1 MKKLNLMAAL
11 LLTVATL
18 FSAAGAPHRP
28 CLLLT
33 QDGVAA
39 LRAEMGKN
47 PLVDKAFVEAKA
59 VADKA
64 VSEPVV
70 VPQPLDVGGGYSHEK
85 HKENYM
91 QMYQAGVVYQLTGE
105 KKYAEFVRRMLLDYA
120 EIYPD
125 LPLHPARFTTT
136 PGKIFYQVL
145 NEAVWLTFTA
155 NAYDC
160 VYDHIPAA
168 ERERIE
174 TRLFRPMVEFM
185 ENGVPDNYRA
195 FNSMHN
201 FGTWMAAGTGMIGY
215 VMGDRDLVDK
225 ALKGSTKE
233 GKTGF
238 LAQLDALFSPD
249 GYYDEGPGYQRY
261 AIYPFVTLAECIDH
275 NDPGIGIFRY
285 RDGILQKSVNSLLQC
300 TYEGDIFLMNDAI
313 AKDIHTYEILFSADI
328 AYKASPRDKGLL
340 GIVERQ
346 GVVTLTDA
354 GAAAARA
361 IARGEARPFDYRS
374 TVIRSGPDGCDGGL
388 GIIRSAAN
396 NTCLTLKATTH
407 GGGHGHFDR
416 LSMIYFANGT
426 PVIPDYGSARFINVV
441 AKARGG
447 YAPENRSFAQLS
459 IAHNTVTIDSTTH
472 FSGSSREA
480 QKQGARILFSDFS
493 DRSFQI
499 VSAMDDKAYKGVTM
513 RRSVALIEHGSLEYP
528 VVLDIFR
535 LLADKPHVYDLPYY
549 YNGHLMSTSYP
560 YDKQVDRLTPMGTRY
575 GYQHLWREAV
585 GHPEGDFT
593 QLCWLENGRFYT
605 LSAVSST
612 PCTPYLVK
620 TGANDPDYNLIT
632 RNGVLFRTAEPT
644 AAQTFVSVIEPHG
657 NYDLVTET
665 TRTAESQIERVEL
678 LAADEN
684 TVLVRISILGGGQ
697 FTVALGDDGSA
708 ADARH
713 ALDAQGRTYR
723 WKGTH
728 KIFDK

>member
-11 LLTVATL
+11 FLAVATL
-18 FSAAGAPHRP
+18 LSAAGAPHRP

-47 PLVDKAFVEAKA
+47 PLVDKAFAEAKA

-125 LPLHPARFTTT
+125 LSLHPARFTKT

-261 AIYPFVTLAECIDH
+261 AIYPFVTL
-275 NDPGIGIFRY
+275 
-285 RDGILQKSVNSLLQC
+285 
-300 TYEGDIFLMNDAI
+300 
-313 AKDIHTYEILFSADI
+313 
-328 AYKASPRDKGLL
+328 
-340 GIVERQ
+340 
-346 GVVTLTDA
+346 TDA

-374 TVIRSGPDGCDGGL
+374 TVIRSGPDGRDGGL

-560 YDKQVDRLTPMGTRY
+560 YDKQVDRLTPMGTRN

-585 GHPEGDFT
+585 GHSEGDFT

-697 FTVALGDDGSA
+697 FTVALADDGSA

>member
-1 MKKLNLMAAL
+1 MNMKKLNLMAAL

-47 PLVDKAFVEAKA
+47 PLVDKAFAEAKA

-105 KKYAEFVRRMLLDYA
+105 KKYAEFVRRMLLGYA

-125 LPLHPARFTTT
+125 LPLHPARFTKT

-275 NDPGIGIFRY
+275 NDPGIGVFRY
-285 RDGILQKSVNSLLQC
+285 R
-300 TYEGDIFLMNDAI
+300 T
-313 AKDIHTYEILFSADI
+313 
-328 AYKASPRDKGLL
+328 ASFR
-340 GIVERQ
+340 
-346 GVVTLTDA
+346 
-354 GAAAARA
+354 
-361 IARGEARPFDYRS
+361 
-374 TVIRSGPDGCDGGL
+374 
-388 GIIRSAAN
+388 
-396 NTCLTLKATTH
+396 
-407 GGGHGHFDR
+407 R
-416 LSMIYFANGT
+416 LSTACCSAPTRGT
-426 PVIPDYGSARFINVV
+426 
-441 AKARGG
+441 
-447 YAPENRSFAQLS
+447 
-459 IAHNTVTIDSTTH
+459 
-472 FSGSSREA
+472 SS
-480 QKQGARILFSDFS
+480 
-493 DRSFQI
+493 
-499 VSAMDDKAYKGVTM
+499 
-513 RRSVALIEHGSLEYP
+513 
-528 VVLDIFR
+528 
-535 LLADKPHVYDLPYY
+535 
-549 YNGHLMSTSYP
+549 
-560 YDKQVDRLTPMGTRY
+560 
-575 GYQHLWREAV
+575 
-585 GHPEGDFT
+585 
-593 QLCWLENGRFYT
+593 
-605 LSAVSST
+605 
-612 PCTPYLVK
+612 
-620 TGANDPDYNLIT
+620 
-632 RNGVLFRTAEPT
+632 
-644 AAQTFVSVIEPHG
+644 
-657 NYDLVTET
+657 
-665 TRTAESQIERVEL
+665 
-678 LAADEN
+678 
-684 TVLVRISILGGGQ
+684 
-697 FTVALGDDGSA
+697 
-708 ADARH
+708 
-713 ALDAQGRTYR
+713 
-723 WKGTH
+723 
-728 KIFDK
+728 

>member
-47 PLVDKAFVEAKA
+47 PLVDKAFAEAKA

-105 KKYAEFVRRMLLDYA
+105 KRYAEFVRRMLLGYA

-125 LPLHPARFTTT
+125 LSLHPARFTKT

-249 GYYDEGPGYQRY
+249 GYYDEGSGYQRY
-261 AIYPFVTLAECIDH
+261 AIYPF
-275 NDPGIGIFRY
+275 
-285 RDGILQKSVNSLLQC
+285 
-300 TYEGDIFLMNDAI
+300 
-313 AKDIHTYEILFSADI
+313 
-328 AYKASPRDKGLL
+328 
-340 GIVERQ
+340 
-346 GVVTLTDA
+346 VTLTDA

-374 TVIRSGPDGCDGGL
+374 TVIRSGPDGRDGGL

-396 NTCLTLKATTH
+396 NTCVTLKATTH

-560 YDKQVDRLTPMGTRY
+560 YDKQVDRLTPMGTRN

-620 TGANDPDYNLIT
+620 TGANDPDYNLVT

-697 FTVALGDDGSA
+697 FTVALADDGSA

>member
-1 MKKLNLMAAL
+1 MNMKKLNLMAAL

-39 LRAEMGKN
+39 LRDEMGKN
-47 PLVDKAFVEAKA
+47 PLVDKAFAEAKA

-125 LPLHPARFTTT
+125 LSLHPARFTKT

-275 NDPGIGIFRY
+275 NDPGIGVFRY
-285 RDGILQKSVNSLLQC
+285 RDGILQKAVNSLLQC

-340 GIVERQ
+340 DIVERQ

-361 IARGEARPFDYRS
+361 IARGEAQPFDYRS
-374 TVIRSGPDGCDGGL
+374 TVIRSGPDGRDGGL

-447 YAPENRSFAQLS
+447 YVPENRSFAQLS

-480 QKQGARILFSDFS
+480 QKQGRGSS
-493 DRSFQI
+493 
-499 VSAMDDKAYKGVTM
+499 SA
-513 RRSVALIEHGSLEYP
+513 
-528 VVLDIFR
+528 
-535 LLADKPHVYDLPYY
+535 
-549 YNGHLMSTSYP
+549 TS
-560 YDKQVDRLTPMGTRY
+560 
-575 GYQHLWREAV
+575 
-585 GHPEGDFT
+585 
-593 QLCWLENGRFYT
+593 
-605 LSAVSST
+605 
-612 PCTPYLVK
+612 
-620 TGANDPDYNLIT
+620 
-632 RNGVLFRTAEPT
+632 RTAP
-644 AAQTFVSVIEPHG
+644 SRSCRPW
-657 NYDLVTET
+657 T
-665 TRTAESQIERVEL
+665 TRPTR
-678 LAADEN
+678 
-684 TVLVRISILGGGQ
+684 G
-697 FTVALGDDGSA
+697 
-708 ADARH
+708 
-713 ALDAQGRTYR
+713 
-723 WKGTH
+723 
-728 KIFDK
+728 

>member
-11 LLTVATL
+11 LLAVTTL

-47 PLVDKAFVEAKA
+47 PLVDKAFAQAKA

-125 LPLHPARFTTT
+125 LPLHPARFTKT

-160 VYDHIPAA
+160 VYDHIPAD

-174 TRLFRPMVEFM
+174 TRLFQPMVEFM

-261 AIYPFVTLAECIDH
+261 AIYPFVTL
-275 NDPGIGIFRY
+275 
-285 RDGILQKSVNSLLQC
+285 
-300 TYEGDIFLMNDAI
+300 
-313 AKDIHTYEILFSADI
+313 
-328 AYKASPRDKGLL
+328 
-340 GIVERQ
+340 
-346 GVVTLTDA
+346 TDA

-374 TVIRSGPDGCDGGL
+374 TVIRSGPDGRRRTGDHPLGGQQHLPNAQGDDPRRRPRPLRPPVDDLFRQRNPCHPRLRIGPLHQRRGQGPGRLCAREPLLRAALDRPQYGDHRLDDPLL
-388 GIIRSAAN
+388 GLFARSAEA
-396 NTCLTLKATTH
+396 
-407 GGGHGHFDR
+407 GGADSLQRLLGPLLPDRVGHG
-416 LSMIYFANGT
+416 
-426 PVIPDYGSARFINVV
+426 
-441 AKARGG
+441 
-447 YAPENRSFAQLS
+447 
-459 IAHNTVTIDSTTH
+459 
-472 FSGSSREA
+472 
-480 QKQGARILFSDFS
+480 
-493 DRSFQI
+493 
-499 VSAMDDKAYKGVTM
+499 
-513 RRSVALIEHGSLEYP
+513 
-528 VVLDIFR
+528 
-535 LLADKPHVYDLPYY
+535 
-549 YNGHLMSTSYP
+549 
-560 YDKQVDRLTPMGTRY
+560 
-575 GYQHLWREAV
+575 
-585 GHPEGDFT
+585 
-593 QLCWLENGRFYT
+593 
-605 LSAVSST
+605 
-612 PCTPYLVK
+612 
-620 TGANDPDYNLIT
+620 
-632 RNGVLFRTAEPT
+632 
-644 AAQTFVSVIEPHG
+644 
-657 NYDLVTET
+657 
-665 TRTAESQIERVEL
+665 
-678 LAADEN
+678 
-684 TVLVRISILGGGQ
+684 
-697 FTVALGDDGSA
+697 
-708 ADARH
+708 
-713 ALDAQGRTYR
+713 
-723 WKGTH
+723 
-728 KIFDK
+728 

>member
-47 PLVDKAFVEAKA
+47 PLVDKAFAQAKA

-125 LPLHPARFTTT
+125 LPLHPARFTKT

-261 AIYPFVTLAECIDH
+261 AIYPFVTL
-275 NDPGIGIFRY
+275 
-285 RDGILQKSVNSLLQC
+285 
-300 TYEGDIFLMNDAI
+300 
-313 AKDIHTYEILFSADI
+313 
-328 AYKASPRDKGLL
+328 
-340 GIVERQ
+340 
-346 GVVTLTDA
+346 TDA

-374 TVIRSGPDGCDGGL
+374 TVIRSGPDGRDGGL

-560 YDKQVDRLTPMGTRY
+560 YDKQVDRLTPMGTRN

-684 TVLVRISILGGGQ
+684 TVLVRIRTLGGEQ
-697 FTVALGDDGSA
+697 FTVALADDGSA
-708 ADARH
+708 ADAHH